1 MILDTVAEPHFIKC
15 VDLWGGQGVVVAAG
29 QAMGR
34 ISFVIFGRFLRR
46 TSQSRHAFDVLSTF
60 FQFSNS
66 FVCSENGDGC
76 GLLAEREL
84 LPRTSRPYHQPQ
96 LTSLP
101 AQVKTNYISAT
112 LYPKLHC
119 RVILLTSDV
128 CDPLRGNGANHNGK
142 SRSWSPRSSIR

>member
-1 MILDTVAEPHFIKC
+1 MILDTVAEPHYIKC

-34 ISFVIFGRFLRR
+34 ISFVIFRRFLRR

-101 AQVKTNYISAT
+101 AQVKTNYSNVGRLFCTPAP
-112 LYPKLHC
+112 PKFTKKLA
-119 RVILLTSDV
+119 VD
-128 CDPLRGNGANHNGK
+128 
-142 SRSWSPRSSIR
+142 SIFNFGS

>member
-1 MILDTVAEPHFIKC
+1 M
-15 VDLWGGQGVVVAAG
+15 VVAAE

-34 ISFVIFGRFLRR
+34 ISFVIFRRFLWRF
-46 TSQSRHAFDVLSTF
+46 SQSRHAFGVLSIF
-60 FQFSNS
+60 FSFSNS

-101 AQVKTNYISAT
+101 AQVKTNY
-112 LYPKLHC
+112 
-119 RVILLTSDV
+119 RVLFLTVPPDFQYQ
-128 CDPLRGNGANHNGK
+128 NEK
-142 SRSWSPRSSIR
+142 

>member
-1 MILDTVAEPHFIKC
+1 MILDTVAEPHYIKC

-34 ISFVIFGRFLRR
+34 ISFVIFRRFLWRF
-46 TSQSRHAFDVLSTF
+46 SQSRHAFGVLSIF

-101 AQVKTNYISAT
+101 AQVKTNYSNVGRLFCTPAP
-112 LYPKLHC
+112 PKFTKKLA
-119 RVILLTSDV
+119 VDSFFNF
-128 CDPLRGNGANHNGK
+128 G
-142 SRSWSPRSSIR
+142 S

>member
-1 MILDTVAEPHFIKC
+1 MILDTVAEPHYIKC

-34 ISFVIFGRFLRR
+34 ISFVIFRRFLWR
-46 TSQSRHAFDVLSTF
+46 TSQSRHAFDVLSIS

-66 FVCSENGDGC
+66 FVCSKNGDGC

-101 AQVKTNYISAT
+101 AQVKTNY
-112 LYPKLHC
+112 
-119 RVILLTSDV
+119 RVLF
-128 CDPLRGNGANHNGK
+128 
-142 SRSWSPRSSIR
+142 

>member
-29 QAMGR
+29 QNMGR
-34 ISFVIFGRFLRR
+34 ISFVIFRRFLRR

-101 AQVKTNYISAT
+101 AQVKTNY
-112 LYPKLHC
+112 
-119 RVILLTSDV
+119 RVLF
-128 CDPLRGNGANHNGK
+128 
-142 SRSWSPRSSIR
+142 

>member
-34 ISFVIFGRFLRR
+34 ISFVIFRRFLWRF
-46 TSQSRHAFDVLSTF
+46 SQSRHAFGVLSIF

-101 AQVKTNYISAT
+101 AQVKTNYSNVGRLFCTPAP
-112 LYPKLHC
+112 PKFTKKLA
-119 RVILLTSDV
+119 VDSFFNF
-128 CDPLRGNGANHNGK
+128 G
-142 SRSWSPRSSIR
+142 S